1 MLSLK
6 CFEEAK
12 NKICFHPLICSIQ
25 VQIIM
30 QRRNFVKSTLGAAG
44 LGLTAAAESVADNWH
59 SQPAFLAKNNFKLKY
74 APHFGMFENS
84 AGKDPIDQLKFM
96 ADMGFTA
103 LEDNGMMGRDVALQE
118 KIAKEMTRLGMTMG
132 VFVLDK
138 GGNGQNTLAAGK
150 PEYIEIFLNGCRK
163 AVETAK
169 RVNAKFTTV
178 VPGDFERNLPIGI
191 QTGHVIDALRR
202 GADILAPAGLTMV
215 LEPLSDTPNLFLRTS
230 DQTYEICRAVNSPAC
245 KILFDIYHMQK
256 NEGHIIPHI
265 NWCWSEIGYFQMGD
279 NPGRKEP
286 TTGEIN
292 YKNIFKH
299 IYQKQKAENKEFIFG
314 MEHGN
319 SQPGKDGE
327 MAVIKAYVESDSF
340 TV

>member
-1 MLSLK
+1 
-6 CFEEAK
+6 
-12 NKICFHPLICSIQ
+12 
-25 VQIIM
+25 M
-30 QRRNFVKSTLGAAG
+30 QRRSFVKSTLGAAG
-44 LGLTAAAESVADNWH
+44 LSAAALGEAAATNWH
-59 SQPAFLAKNNFKLKY
+59 AQPSLLAKNNFKLKY

-103 LEDNGMMGRDVALQE
+103 LEDNGMMGREPALQE
-118 KIAKEMTRLGMTMG
+118 KIGKEMERLGITMG

-138 GGNGQNTLAAGK
+138 GGNSQNTLAAGK
-150 PEYIEIFLNGCRK
+150 PEYIDIFLKGCRR
-163 AVETAK
+163 ALETAK
-169 RVNAKFTTV
+169 RVNAKWTTV
-178 VPGDFERNLPIGI
+178 VPGDFERNLPIGV

-202 GADILAPAGLTMV
+202 GAEILEPAGVTMV
-215 LEPLSDTPNLFLRTS
+215 LEPLSDSPNLFLRTS
-230 DQTYEICRAVNSPAC
+230 DQTYEICRGVNSPSC
-245 KILFDIYHMQK
+245 KLLFDIYHMQK

-265 NWCWSEIGYFQMGD
+265 DWSWNEIAYFQIGD

-299 IYQKQKAENKEFIFG
+299 VYQKAKAEKKEFIFG

-319 SQPGKDGE
+319 SMPGKDGE
-327 MAVIKAYVESDSF
+327 MALIKAYVESDSF

>member
-1 MLSLK
+1 MTQRRDFLK
-6 CFEEAK
+6 LALGATGAVLAGRTYPATAGPVSQAASAAK
-12 NKICFHPLICSIQ
+12 NK
-25 VQIIM
+25 
-30 QRRNFVKSTLGAAG
+30 
-44 LGLTAAAESVADNWH
+44 
-59 SQPAFLAKNNFKLKY
+59 FKLDY

-96 ADMGFTA
+96 ADQGFTA
-103 LEDNGMMGRDVALQE
+103 LEDNGMMGREPAMQE
-118 KIAKEMTRLGMTMG
+118 KIGKELDRLGMKMG
-132 VFVLDK
+132 VFVVDK
-138 GGNGQNTLAAGK
+138 GGNGQNSLAAGK
-150 PEYIEIFLNGCRK
+150 KEYIDIFLNGCRR
-163 AVETAK
+163 AVDTAK
-169 RVNAKFTTV
+169 RCNAKFMTV

-245 KILFDIYHMQK
+245 KVLFDIYHMQK

-265 NWCWSEIGYFQMGD
+265 DWAWDEIGYFQMGD

-299 IYQKQKAENKEFIFG
+299 IYDKAKATNRTFIFG

-319 SQPGKDGE
+319 SRPGKEGE
-327 MAVIKAYVESDSF
+327 EALIRAYVESDNF
-340 TV
+340 QI

>member
-1 MLSLK
+1 M
-6 CFEEAK
+6 
-12 NKICFHPLICSIQ
+12 I
-25 VQIIM
+25 
-30 QRRNFVKSTLGAAG
+30 QRRDFVKNTLGLAG
-44 LGLTAAAESVADNWH
+44 AVLTGVAPVAAETVTTNWH
-59 SQPAFLAKNNFKLKY
+59 AQPVVTGKNQFKLKY
-74 APHFGMFENS
+74 APHIGMFENS

-103 LEDNGMMGRDVALQE
+103 FEDNGMMGREPALQE
-118 KIAKEMTRLGMTMG
+118 KMGSEMARLGISMG

-150 PEYIEIFLNGCRK
+150 PEYIDIFLNGCRR

-169 RVNAKFTTV
+169 RVNAKWTTV

-202 GADILAPAGLTMV
+202 GADILAPVGLTMV
-215 LEPLSDTPNLFLRTS
+215 LEALSDTPNLFLRTS

-245 KILFDIYHMQK
+245 KILFDMYHMQK

-265 NWCWSEIGYFQMGD
+265 DWAWSEIAYFQIGD

-286 TTGEIN
+286 TTGEVN
-292 YKNIFKH
+292 YKNIFAH
-299 IYQKQKAENKEFIFG
+299 IYKKMKTDNRDFILG

-319 SQPGKDGE
+319 SQPGRDGE
-327 MAVIKAYVESDSF
+327 MAVIKAYVESDNF
-340 TV
+340 